1 MWSVYAHGMS
11 ELVLDSLRRRLR
23 AIFSL
28 YEDATATMDLHH
40 VNYKERED
48 VLPIA
53 FSLFH
58 IVNMVDASLTLL
70 SGKPP
75 LWNDE
80 WAVRVLPAIGDHGK
94 HRTVEEMVHQRIGDY
109 DAFKDY
115 MGQVFARVEDWTAEL
130 SPDDLS
136 RVIFPKPYPPQV
148 ATTFSARVGG
158 EGGIT
163 VLDGLECWIYQHAL
177 RHMGEIEYA
186 RHLTGLRGMT
196 S

>member
-1 MWSVYAHGMS
+1 MS

-23 AIFSL
+23 AVFSL

-40 VNYKERED
+40 VNYKERD
-48 VLPIA
+48 DTLPIA

-58 IVNMVDASLTLL
+58 IVNMIDASLMLL
-70 SGKPP
+70 NGKPP

-80 WAVRVLPAIGDHGK
+80 WAKRVLPAVNDHGK
-94 HRTVEEMVHQRIGDY
+94 HRTVEEMVHQQIGDY

-115 MGQVFARVEDWTAEL
+115 MNQVFARVESWAAEL
-130 SPDDLS
+130 TPDDLS
-136 RVIFPKPYPPQV
+136 RVMFAKPYPPQI
-148 ATTFSARVGG
+148 ASTFSARVGG
-158 EGGIT
+158 AVGIT

-186 RHLTGLRGMT
+186 RHLTGLHGMT

>member
-1 MWSVYAHGMS
+1 MS

-23 AIFSL
+23 AVFSL

-48 VLPIA
+48 TLPIA

-58 IVNMVDASLTLL
+58 IVNMIDASLMLL
-70 SGKPP
+70 NGKPP

-80 WAVRVLPAIGDHGK
+80 WAKRVLPAVNDHGK
-94 HRTVEEMVHQRIGDY
+94 HRTVEEMVHRQIGDY

-115 MGQVFARVEDWTAEL
+115 MNQVFARVESWAAEL
-130 SPDDLS
+130 TPDDLS
-136 RVIFPKPYPPQV
+136 RVMVAKPYPPQI
-148 ATTFSARVGG
+148 ASTFSARVGG
-158 EGGIT
+158 EVGIT

-186 RHLTGLRGMT
+186 RHLTGLHGMT